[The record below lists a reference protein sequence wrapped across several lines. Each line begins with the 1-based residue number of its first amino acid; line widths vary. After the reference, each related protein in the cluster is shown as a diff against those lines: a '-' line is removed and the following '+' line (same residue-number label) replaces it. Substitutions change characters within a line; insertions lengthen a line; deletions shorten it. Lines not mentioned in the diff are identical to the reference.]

1 MWRCWCWHWYLRG
14 SWQGR
19 WRSQPGWWSWGGRRW
34 QWWRARR
41 GSGRSDSPWAEQCWW
56 AEANLGRI
64 SSTLIWMILMT
75 RKVWCFWE
83 FQPDGSIPFRVFP
96 SEVGHAENGKPN
108 WHLSREVSVTLLCLT
123 TTHFVDTSTI
133 FSLKYQVYTILH
145 MVVVAT
151 KTAHPGGKSSELD
164 QHEDVGRGQVDKREK
179 SLQIRK
185 WKWFNLKIEHRKW
198 KW

>member
-1 MWRCWCWHWYLRG
+1 MWRWWCWHWYLRG

-56 AEANLGRI
+56 AKGKLGKI

-108 WHLSREVSVTLLCLT
+108 WHLNVSRGLSDIIVSDHYAFCWHQH
-123 TTHFVDTSTI
+123 HF
-133 FSLKYQVYTILH
+133 Q
-145 MVVVAT
+145 
-151 KTAHPGGKSSELD
+151 
-164 QHEDVGRGQVDKREK
+164 
-179 SLQIRK
+179 
-185 WKWFNLKIEHRKW
+185 LKIWGIYYTTYGGGGHKDCSPRWQIQWTRSAWGCW
-198 KW
+198 KRSSRQEREEPADQKVKVIQS